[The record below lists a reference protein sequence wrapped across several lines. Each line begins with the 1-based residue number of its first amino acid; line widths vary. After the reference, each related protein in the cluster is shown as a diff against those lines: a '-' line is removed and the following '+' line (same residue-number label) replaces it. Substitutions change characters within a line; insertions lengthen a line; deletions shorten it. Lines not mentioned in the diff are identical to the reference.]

1 LDKYEYKLRS
11 DEIKSLIKQREY
23 QKALEIADTIDWT
36 RIRSV
41 NTLCT
46 ISDLYKINRRYK
58 DAKVLLEQAY
68 ERYPNGR
75 MIVYSLCELCIKMEE
90 VVQAIEYYKQFVQM
104 APTDNGKFILQY
116 KIYEAQD
123 VSLEERIAVLEELKK
138 RDYKEKWGYELAY
151 LYHRIGLTTKCVE
164 ECDELILWFR
174 EGAYVKKA
182 MELKMLH
189 QQLTESQMDLYQSM
203 LPPREKEEFIKQN
216 TVEIPEQEV
225 KNATDDIQVKTM
237 DMSKYNTIN
246 LQRELAESMKGVLVA
261 DNGFAPLVPDENGK
275 AEPGQYI
282 PDDFSPDRKTKP
294 EKTYTENVQVFEK
307 TPAENVNEHP
317 GTTTENMSRTLF
329 RDEQITDTAAM
340 VAQNSANTGTL
351 AASLHDTGEMEE
363 IFFSDSAEDN
373 VKRTQDAYDPVKDL
387 ELTMMYN
394 PENLPS
400 ELKEAEEADIDSI
413 DQEAIEEA
421 EIPKV
426 GPNTAELMNLDDTV
440 EIIEPMEATKVFNRE
455 ELHAVAKAYNSSLHE
470 DSYGFDFSDPSIKQ
484 PHDQL
489 EDHISEDIGDR
500 NKEELLELIDKR
512 VQEAL
517 ANALDMNRPVS
528 YPQEQPGVNTNPVY
542 DNSAVP
548 KSMENVLVQEYDGQ
562 ISLVVPDADP
572 PVEKQITGQMSI
584 NDILNEWEN
593 TKKQNQ
599 VKYEQS
605 LAKEVLEETGNLFTD
620 TQQLR
625 EEGIFEKLERDEI
638 PDGEIDTEAEYEKYL
653 AELMAEEADKAKSEV
668 AENTAGAK
676 EEPEV
681 QENEGDENTKP
692 AENEHDTESV
702 NEQPETPATE
712 QTEEHGQEQ
721 IEEPAPATEL
731 VEQEDDGVE
740 ELVEIEENS
749 QDQTEEP
756 VVQPE
761 AQPVSRDEEQPEE
774 KIEPVVEEEYKA
786 KADEPFV
793 TVETKKPEEKPL
805 FARETNTEPESY
817 SADDNRSMSEDELAL
832 FAQFA
837 QTKRARQNLLHSL
850 DKISLAAYTGNVF
863 VTGETTEESLELAKN
878 VIRYVKNTDRNFT
891 GKIAKVSGQ
900 ALNNKMISVM
910 VEKLANGG
918 LIIEKASG
926 MSAETTKDL
935 LKSLNQEKT
944 GIVVALQDTKKNM
957 HKMMEYFD
965 GMKQIFNIN
974 IEVEELSDDA
984 LVAYGKKYAEH
995 LEYSIDD
1002 MGILALHTRIDE
1014 LQTSDHVVTVSD
1026 VREILDEAIER
1037 ANKKSLKHFT
1047 DVLFAKRYDDEDMII
1062 LRENDFLG

>member
-1 LDKYEYKLRS
+1 MDKYEYKIRY
-11 DEIKSLIKQREY
+11 DEIKSLIKQREF
-23 QKALEIADTIDWT
+23 QKAMEIADTIDWT

-58 DAKVLLEQAY
+58 DAKILLEQAY

-75 MIVYSLCELCIKMEE
+75 MIIYSLCELSIKMEE

-151 LYHRIGLTTKCVE
+151 LYHRIGLITKCVE

-189 QQLTESQMDLYQSM
+189 QQLTESQQDLYESM
-203 LPPREKEEFIKQN
+203 LPEKEKEEFIRQN
-216 TVEIPEQEV
+216 TVEQPQISDAV
-225 KNATDDIQVKTM
+225 DDIQVKTM

-246 LQRELAESMKGVLVA
+246 LQRELAESMKDV
-261 DNGFAPLVPDENGK
+261 LVPDNAVNQAVE
-275 AEPGQYI
+275 AEQSQI
-282 PDDFSPDRKTKP
+282 T
-294 EKTYTENVQVFEK
+294 TE
-307 TPAENVNEHP
+307 
-317 GTTTENMSRTLF
+317 ENMSRTLF
-329 RDEQITDTAAM
+329 RDEALTNTAAF
-340 VAQNSANTGTL
+340 VADNSANTGTL
-351 AASLHDTGEMEE
+351 SASLHDTGEMEE
-363 IFFSDSAEDN
+363 LVFSDNEEEVPVTED
-373 VKRTQDAYDPVKDL
+373 RQEPYDPVKDL

-394 PENLPS
+394 PDALP
-400 ELKEAEEADIDSI
+400 EALKEAEETDADNID
-413 DQEAIEEA
+413 EEA
-421 EIPKV
+421 VEESEIPKV
-426 GPNTAELMNLDDTV
+426 GMNTAELMNLDDTV

-455 ELHAVAKAYNSSLHE
+455 ELHAVAKAYNSSLQA
-470 DSYGFDFSDPSIKQ
+470 DSYGFDFNDPSIKQ
-484 PHDQL
+484 PHTEL
-489 EDHISEDIGDR
+489 EDYISEDIGDR
-500 NKEELLELIDKR
+500 NKEELLDLIDKR

-517 ANALDMNRPVS
+517 AKAFSSERLMS
-528 YPQEQPGVNTNPVY
+528 AMAGAGQTAANTNNVY
-542 DNSAVP
+542 NDNSLPP
-548 KSMENVLVQEYDGQ
+548 KSMEKVLSQESDGQ
-562 ISLVVPDADP
+562 ISLVVPEAA
-572 PVEKQITGQMSI
+572 PVEKQITGQMNI
-584 NDILNEWEN
+584 ADILDEWEN

-599 VKYEQS
+599 VKYEQH
-605 LAKEVLEETGNLFTD
+605 LAQKVIKETGNLFTD
-620 TQQLR
+620 TEVMRLD
-625 EEGIFEKLERDEI
+625 GILEKLERDEI
-638 PDGEIDTEAEYEKYL
+638 PDGDVDTEAEYEKYL
-653 AELMAEEADKAKSEV
+653 AELMAEENAEEDKPDDTNTDAVTDVTENNDAEVTETEVDKAEAEAAAAQAAAEEAIRQAEAARKAAEEAARV
-668 AENTAGAK
+668 AEAAQAEAAK
-676 EEPEV
+676 IAVESSMEET
-681 QENEGDENTKP
+681 DE
-692 AENEHDTESV
+692 
-702 NEQPETPATE
+702 
-712 QTEEHGQEQ
+712 
-721 IEEPAPATEL
+721 
-731 VEQEDDGVE
+731 GVE
-740 ELVEIEENS
+740 ELTDVEDDNVDDVSHEES
-749 QDQTEEP
+749 
-756 VVQPE
+756 VVSETP
-761 AQPVSRDEEQPEE
+761 AVY
-774 KIEPVVEEEYKA
+774 EEELTSKVPVTENTYEA
-786 KADEPFV
+786 ETSDDRNSIDE
-793 TVETKKPEEKPL
+793 
-805 FARETNTEPESY
+805 
-817 SADDNRSMSEDELAL
+817 NRAMNEDELAL

-863 VTGETTEESLELAKN
+863 VTGETIEESLELAKN

-965 GMKQIFNIN
+965 GMKQIFNIH

-1026 VREILDEAIER
+1026 VREILDEAIEK

-1047 DVLFAKRYDDEDMII
+1047 DVLFAKRYDEEDMII
-1062 LRENDFLG
+1062 LRENDFLS